1 MNNVSMTKALVVA
14 NNIFGKD
21 TKTLKIKCEKNR
33 YSEFGMPTKGD
44 KNNFTFYIIVK
55 TKNVENIAKGIR
67 NGGVIDVSGRLADW
81 TENYQDGSKEKFPAI
96 YVDDTSGTLEFGNYG
111 NTAKPAT
118 AAPASNNAAAPA
130 PAKKEEAKTEAQP
143 EEKKEAPAA
152 PVAAAPAVDT
162 PAEEEDDDSVGIPAS
177 AFGADDD
184 DEEDLPF

>member
-67 NGGVIDVSGRLADW
+67 NGGVIDVSGRRADW

-130 PAKKEEAKTEAQP
+130 KKEEAKAEAQP
-143 EEKKEAPAA
+143 EEKKEAPAT